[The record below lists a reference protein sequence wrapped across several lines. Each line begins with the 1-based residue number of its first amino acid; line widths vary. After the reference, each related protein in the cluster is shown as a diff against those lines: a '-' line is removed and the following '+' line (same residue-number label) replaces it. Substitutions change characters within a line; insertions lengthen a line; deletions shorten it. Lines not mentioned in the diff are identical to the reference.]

1 MILEIIWFIIAIVL
15 LILIVTKRIPPD
27 KVTYYLAIFNIALIL
42 STNFFWRGISL
53 TTMRWNLII
62 VLLWLI
68 AILIQKR
75 KQ

>member
-1 MILEIIWFIIAIVL
+1 MILEIIWFLVAIALLVLII
-15 LILIVTKRIPPD
+15 TKRIPRD

-42 STNFFWRGISL
+42 STIVFWGGISL

-62 VLLWLI
+62 VLLWLV

-75 KQ
+75 R